1 MELRGDAGAPPSTPP
16 PEWAFG
22 PGVRR
27 TRRVGVVRAGD
38 WPVDDWWWG
47 VGTRGAV
54 ANGTRRAP
62 AAPPACARSRLFRRD
77 LGRGLG
83 ICFVRRARITSVG
96 FGRSALFS
104 VRWIAVAFSMGC
116 RRATV
121 GIVRVRF
128 VGGRFDWL
136 DAGDGL
142 RLGSNRRCG
151 RYRWC
156 GESRW
161 CDVHRSDCRR
171 CFSPGYEATQSL
183 AGKLHPRAPDWGG
196 VPRIAN

>member
-22 PGVRR
+22 PGVWR

-38 WPVDDWWWG
+38 WPIDDWWWG

-77 LGRGLG
+77 IGRGLG
-83 ICFVRRARITSVG
+83 ICFIRRARITSVG

-121 GIVRVRF
+121 TIVGVRL
-128 VGGRFDWL
+128 VGNRFDWL
-136 DAGDGL
+136 DVGDGL
-142 RLGSNRRCG
+142 RLGGNRRFTFASGDVVTGDANRSADG
-151 RYRWC
+151 RGAR
-156 GESRW
+156 GAINGGTIAGRAA
-161 CDVHRSDCRR
+161 
-171 CFSPGYEATQSL
+171 ATGVD
-183 AGKLHPRAPDWGG
+183 ATGG
-196 VPRIAN
+196 